1 MSSSFLRDSPRVVV
15 VLYIRCVASRK
26 NVIKFLPADT
36 STATFLFAQFL
47 STCFWFSRMA
57 LKSIDAFHCSC
68 GVVVVVVVVVLLVV
82 VSFDDAA
89 FVHIVRS
96 RPVENV
102 FPCAR

>member
-1 MSSSFLRDSPRVVV
+1 
-15 VLYIRCVASRK
+15 
-26 NVIKFLPADT
+26 
-36 STATFLFAQFL
+36 
-47 STCFWFSRMA
+47 MA

-68 GVVVVVVVVVLLVV
+68 GVVAVVVVVVVLLVV
-82 VSFDDAA
+82 VSFDDVA